1 MVVNGI
7 LSFRRSPKV
16 IISACLLSASL
27 QGAECKNNLASNTSE
42 LRRNVD
48 ISTPIKS
55 NEGELFCVKG
65 VIWKTQKELKN
76 PRLVVFFHG
85 DGWGGGVKYFNE
97 LITELKNKSSS
108 QYKKANTIF
117 ANYEHPQEY
126 NQSDLRKPPLNALA
140 YAVAQTIHQTN
151 PIYIDFVGHSGG
163 GDRALMVA
171 ALSNKIWKNYGLK
184 IPVDTIYRFNSA
196 CSRQIVYKEFGYGE
210 YSSEFYDPINHVNKI
225 RSGIKVI
232 AGRGTKDKHIKKSLY
247 EKSNNQCMNK
257 LKLTGI
263 DVKNIELKGAG
274 HSNLRESL
282 EYKKMMTALLDPKED
297 GYITTPEYIKSLK
310 LKEKVSLTK

>member
-1 MVVNGI
+1 MNGI
-7 LSFRRSPKV
+7 LSFMRSPKV
-16 IISACLLSASL
+16 IISACLLSTSL
-27 QGAECKNNLASNTSE
+27 LGAECKNNLASNTSE

-55 NEGELFCVKG
+55 KEGEPFCVKG

-117 ANYEHPQEY
+117 ANYEHHQEY
-126 NQSDLRKPPLNALA
+126 NQSDLRKPPLEALA
-140 YAVAQTIHQTN
+140 YAVAQTIQQTN

-210 YSSEFYDPINHVNKI
+210 Y
-225 RSGIKVI
+225 
-232 AGRGTKDKHIKKSLY
+232 
-247 EKSNNQCMNK
+247 
-257 LKLTGI
+257 
-263 DVKNIELKGAG
+263 
-274 HSNLRESL
+274 
-282 EYKKMMTALLDPKED
+282 
-297 GYITTPEYIKSLK
+297 
-310 LKEKVSLTK
+310 